1 MERNMISSLVK
12 LLINISV
19 VRNFVILRRKVV
31 QNFEAKIFISL
42 HRAHVEA
49 NEKNFRCALAQ
60 IVLDVKK
67 KGLPASVKNGARHIS
82 SRATPPRTL
91 FQAVVN
97 NSEDDGEQAP
107 RWRHRDQTP

>member
-1 MERNMISSLVK
+1 MISSLVK

-19 VRNFVILRRKVV
+19 VRNFVILRQKVV

-49 NEKNFRCALAQ
+49 NERNFRCALAQ

-67 KGLPASVKNGARHIS
+67 KGITSQREEWRSSHIIPS
-82 SRATPPRTL
+82 DPSTDTVP
-91 FQAVVN
+91 
-97 NSEDDGEQAP
+97 GCGK
-107 RWRHRDQTP
+107 